1 MQTRFI
7 DVPSIAQENVHIENI
22 LCDMDYLPLNEDQL
36 RNLINAE
43 TTFTAL
49 EDAKR
54 RQATVRGSMFWRS
67 DAGKEYLVRA
77 TPLSKQT
84 RLGVRSSETEA
95 IFHRFV
101 ERKAG
106 YDAEVKSLAEAL
118 LTVKRY
124 NFAARVGRSPKILVD
139 ILNCLEK
146 TGVSG
151 HFLTVGTHAMYAY
164 ETAAGVR
171 VVDGALATQDVD
183 ILFDTRKRLT
193 FFSGLK
199 AQNLSFI
206 DVLRKVDKTF
216 RVRDDQ
222 LQTAVNARGFEVDV
236 IRRMAKDGDPHPL
249 RMSDSEDD
257 LGAVQVS
264 SGERMLHA
272 ARYSQIILAT
282 DGSMARMNTIS
293 PEMFART
300 KESLGVS
307 RSRDARKR
315 DKDLM
320 QARIVRK
327 LMNERGIMLRGNS
340 PLWLEENTRPSHADS
355 A

>member
-1 MQTRFI
+1 
-7 DVPSIAQENVHIENI
+7 
-22 LCDMDYLPLNEDQL
+22 MDYLPLNEDQL

-43 TTFTAL
+43 ATFTAF

-54 RQATVRGSMFWRS
+54 RQATVRGSMFWRI

-77 TPLSKQT
+77 TPQSKQT
-84 RLGVRSSETEA
+84 RLGVRRSETEA
-95 IFHRFV
+95 IYKRFV

-106 YDAEVKSLAEAL
+106 YDAEVMSLGDAL
-118 LTVKRY
+118 LTAKRY

-146 TGVSG
+146 VGLAG

-193 FFSGLK
+193 FFSCLK
-199 AQNLSFI
+199 AQNMSFI
-206 DVLRKVDKTF
+206 DVLRKADKTF

-249 RMSDSEDD
+249 RMSDNEDD
-257 LGAVQVS
+257 LWAVQVS

-272 ARYSQIILAT
+272 ERYSQIIVAT
-282 DGSMARMNTIS
+282 DGGMARMNTIS
-293 PEMFART
+293 PETFAKT
-300 KESLGVS
+300 KELLGVHP
-307 RSRDARKR
+307 SRDARKKG
-315 DKDLM
+315 KDLM

-327 LMNERGIMLRGNS
+327 LIDDRGIMLRGNS
-340 PLWLEENTRPSHADS
+340 PPWLEENTRVAPADGG
-355 A
+355 APQAG